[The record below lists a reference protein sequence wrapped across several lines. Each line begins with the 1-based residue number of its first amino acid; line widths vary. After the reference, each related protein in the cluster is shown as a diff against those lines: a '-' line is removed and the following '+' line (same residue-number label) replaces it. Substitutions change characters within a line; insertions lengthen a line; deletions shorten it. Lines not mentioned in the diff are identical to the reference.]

1 MAIEATIT
9 TIDNP
14 FDPFEQFD
22 SWFLFDCEK
31 GYDTCGKLMRI
42 AKISEDMSSVE
53 YDKAIEDYT
62 KAIALDNENIMYYNN
77 RAGAYYKK
85 ENYKEA
91 VNDYQ

>member
-53 YDKAIEDYT
+53 YDKAIEE
-62 KAIALDNENIMYYNN
+62 AIDKLIEIDFLDIF
-77 RAGAYYKK
+77 KK
-85 ENYKEA
+85 VTRE
-91 VNDYQ
+91 VPDDV